1 MAIKLMAL
9 PRAALTLA
17 CLALAT
23 VGCWRH
29 RARASGAVSAE
40 WSLTIENHHW
50 LDVEVSVLHGGQST
64 RIGLVTAASSQTFV
78 LPTYLLGPGGDIRL
92 AATPIGGGRGVA
104 TQLITIGGGQSVEWT
119 LERSLSTS
127 SLAVH

>member
-9 PRAALTLA
+9 LRAALTLA

-29 RARASGAVSAE
+29 RTKAYGAVPSE

-119 LERSLSTS
+119 LERSLNTS
-127 SLAVH
+127 SLSVH